1 MSVTKTVLINIT
13 GSNRG
18 FGLAFTRH
26 YVDSGWK
33 VIAAARDAEGV
44 MINLAD
50 TCIIHSLWVAFMDD
64 KIVTLALRPGYV
76 VTRMTGHEGTV
87 TTEESVTGLANAR
100 FQDRGEYFRLC
111 VEQEQR
117 E

>member
-1 MSVTKTVLINIT
+1 MLSK
-13 GSNRG
+13 
-18 FGLAFTRH
+18 
-26 YVDSGWK
+26 
-33 VIAAARDAEGV
+33 
-44 MINLAD
+44 
-50 TCIIHSLWVAFMDD
+50 SLWVAFMDD